1 MHLRFNG
8 DMIFLFEKTHI
19 DFLTRLNI
27 SQPQFLISS
36 LKFVTAIGDG
46 YQILFFANPFEPLL
60 ALNNLTIFRPGTNIK
75 THDVNNHYIV
85 FSNIFNLVKYPS
97 LSDDI
102 IP

>member
-1 MHLRFNG
+1 
-8 DMIFLFEKTHI
+8 MIFLFEKNSY
-19 DFLTRLNI
+19 RLLNAFKYFI
-27 SQPQFLISS
+27 TTIFISS